1 MDLRY
6 TRYLQGDA
14 FFYEAPEHA
23 GGGSRSGSYDWTIG
37 GLPDGW
43 MRRTHDGWTFLSPAD
58 AVLPAQG
65 WKVHVSATNAHTT
78 RTLRD
83 VARYCFEKGLSF
95 KYLST
100 ESVFFA
106 ANQKYAE
113 RSGSG
118 KFITIYPPNDVAASD
133 VCDDLDLLIGGRP
146 GPYIL
151 SDVRFRHGPVYLRWG
166 GFHLT
171 TTIDDAGRTV
181 PAVRAPDGE
190 LVPDER
196 NPWFSPP
203 AWLEL
208 PAFVAK
214 AVEAL
219 GTDARPDGFDYEVD
233 DALHFSNGG
242 GVYSARSLHTGDRVV
257 LKEGRPD
264 AGITV
269 DGRDAA
275 TRVRDEAAV
284 LRALDG
290 VSYAPN
296 LIETLTVEGHE
307 FLVEDFV
314 DGRTLNKASVERM
327 PLIRAEPNPEDLQA
341 YRDWALP
348 ILDAVR
354 HAVQDLHRRGFVFGD
369 VHPENIIL
377 TDDHTPVLVDF
388 EMTSRLDAAPP
399 PVMGAP
405 GYVPPDGRVGVD
417 ADNYALGILHLA
429 LFVPLGSLLALDSSK
444 TIRLLDTVVTQFDL
458 DSAFRATVFD
468 LLAPIPEARSG
479 SHEHRIAHDV
489 VTAWDIDTALGL
501 EETLCAISTGIT
513 DSADFSRDDRL
524 YPGDIEQFNTNGW
537 NLAWGAAGV
546 LASGAVRDERLAA
559 RTDRWIR
566 HAIAE
571 STARSDVPLGL
582 LDGLSGIQHIAP
594 AQCRGDLVGRLAQTD
609 MEQLDATL
617 ASGLPGVGL
626 ACLQTPCDRSSPL
639 INDIS
644 QILEQRLFFNPPETT
659 VATGHG
665 GLMRGPS
672 GAALFWLRHFDITG
686 DGRSLDL
693 AEQAIRMDVAALVE
707 CPDGS
712 LQMNEGWRAVP
723 YLGTGSVGVGVAI
736 ARFLHHRRGSDLSTT
751 LERIARA
758 ACAPFVIQ
766 TGWWNGRAGLI
777 DFQLAVAEPLDLPS
791 TADQHVRAL
800 QQHALLRGCGVHFPG
815 EQLLRASTDLFS
827 GSAGIFRVLSRYGQ
841 TRSLSSPT
849 DGPDPLQLIMPTI
862 TNRKDDH
869 ALPRDL
875 AIAAR

>member
-1 MDLRY
+1 M
-6 TRYLQGDA
+6 
-14 FFYEAPEHA
+14 
-23 GGGSRSGSYDWTIG
+23 GGCVA
-37 GLPDGW
+37 
-43 MRRTHDGWTFLSPAD
+43 HDGWTFLSPAD

-65 WKVHVSATNAHTT
+65 WKVHVSATSAHTT

-83 VARYCFEKGLSF
+83 VARYCFEQGLSF

-118 KFITIYPPNDVAASD
+118 KFITIYPPSDAAASD

-151 SDVRFRHGPVYLRWG
+151 SDVRFRNGPVYLRWG

-181 PAVRAPDGE
+181 PAVRAPNGE

-203 AWLEL
+203 GWLEL
-208 PAFVAK
+208 PAFVAE

-219 GTDARPDGFDYEVD
+219 GSDARPDGFDYEVD

-242 GVYSARSLHTGDRVV
+242 GVYSAHSLQTGDRVV

-264 AGITV
+264 AGITA

-275 TRVRDEAAV
+275 TRVRDEAAI
-284 LRALDG
+284 LRTLDG
-290 VSYAPN
+290 VSYAPK

-307 FLVEDFV
+307 FLVEEFI
-314 DGRTLNKASVERM
+314 DGRTLNKVSVERM
-327 PLIRAEPNPEDLQA
+327 PLIRAEPTSEDLQA

-369 VHPENIIL
+369 VHPENILL
-377 TDDHTPVLVDF
+377 TDDHTLVLVDF

-405 GYVPPDGRVGVD
+405 GYVPQDGRVGVD

-429 LFVPLGSLLALDSSK
+429 LFVPLGSLIALDSSK
-444 TIRLLDTVVTQFDL
+444 TLRLLDTVVTQFDL
-458 DSAFRATVFD
+458 DSAFRATVLE
-468 LLAPIPEARSG
+468 LLAPIPEAQPG
-479 SHEHRIAHDV
+479 SHEHRIAYDA
-489 VTAWDIDTALGL
+489 VTAWDTDTAFGL
-501 EETLCAISTGIT
+501 EETLCAISTGIA
-513 DSADFSRDDRL
+513 DSADFSRHDRL
-524 YPGDIEQFNTNGW
+524 YPGDIEQFHTNGW

-546 LASGAVRDERLAA
+546 LASGAIRDGRLAA

-566 HAIAE
+566 YAIAE
-571 STARSDVPLGL
+571 SATRSNVPLGL
-582 LDGLSGIQHIAP
+582 LDGLSGIQHIMP
-594 AQCRGDLVGRLAQTD
+594 AQHVGDLVSRLAQTD
-609 MEQLDATL
+609 MERLDATL
-617 ASGLPGVGL
+617 ASGLPGIGL
-626 ACLQTPCDRSSPL
+626 ACLEMQCDRSAS
-639 INDIS
+639 IIDDIS
-644 QILEQRLFFNPPETT
+644 QILEQRLFVSSPETA

-672 GAALFWLRHFDITG
+672 GAALFWIRHYEVAG
-686 DGRSLDL
+686 DERSLDL
-693 AEQAIRMDVAALVE
+693 AERAIRTDMAALVE

-723 YLGTGSVGVGVAI
+723 YLGTGSAGVGVAI
-736 ARFLHHRRGSDLSTT
+736 ARFLRHRPGSELSTT
-751 LERIARA
+751 LEQINRA
-758 ACAPFVIQ
+758 ASAPFVIQ

-777 DFQLAVAEPLDLPS
+777 DFQLAVAEPLGLPS
-791 TADQHVRAL
+791 TADRHVHAL
-800 QQHALLRGCGVHFPG
+800 QHHALLRGCGVHFPG
-815 EQLLRASTDLFS
+815 EQLLRASTDLFT
-827 GSAGIFRVLSRYGQ
+827 GSAGVFRVLSRYGQ
-841 TRSLSSPT
+841 TRSLIPT
-849 DGPDPLQLIMPTI
+849 ADGPDPLQLIMPTI
-862 TNRKDDH
+862 TNGKDDH
-869 ALPRDL
+869 ALPHDL